1 MKNYQVIEYQL
12 FSVLVCC
19 WLIVDVTKKELTFGT
34 SSYICEMFI
43 MVKTHYLNILLVI
56 LFTL

>member
-19 WLIVDVTKKELTFGT
+19 WLIVDITKKELTFGA

>member
-1 MKNYQVIEYQL
+1 MKNYQVVEYQL
-12 FSVLVCC
+12 FSVLSCC
-19 WLIVDVTKKELTFGT
+19 WLIVDVTKKELTFGA
-34 SSYICEMFI
+34 SSFICEMFI

>member
-12 FSVLVCC
+12 FSVLFCC

>member
-1 MKNYQVIEYQL
+1 MKNYQVIEYQS
-12 FSVLVCC
+12 FRVQVCC
-19 WLIVDVTKKELTFGT
+19 WLIVDVTKKELTFGA
-34 SSYICEMFI
+34 SSFICEMFV

>member
-12 FSVLVCC
+12 FSVLFCC
-19 WLIVDVTKKELTFGT
+19 WLIVDVTKKRTNLWD
-34 SSYICEMFI
+34 SSFICEMFV

>member
-12 FSVLVCC
+12 FSVLSCC

>member
-12 FSVLVCC
+12 FSVLFCC
-19 WLIVDVTKKELTFGT
+19 WLIVDVTKKELTFGG
-34 SSYICEMFI
+34 SSFICEMFI

>member
-12 FSVLVCC
+12 FSLLACC
-19 WLIVDVTKKELTFGT
+19 WLIVDVTKKELTFGA
-34 SSYICEMFI
+34 SSFICEMFV